1 MRDRLRSRTGAGGE
15 TLIDPPPK
23 HKSLIMRD
31 RSSSERLASDNF
43 ALEIPIG
50 SSRHL
55 AIGWLLLAAGSLV
68 VAGLFTILIVLSR
81 TPGIQEIF
89 PWVDFFHTALV
100 VHVDLTVLVWFLAFA
115 GLLWSLNSSERCVAC
130 GWGALLLCLAGT
142 LIMVAAPFLGAGAP
156 LMNNYVPVLRDPIF
170 FTGLGMFFLG
180 FALLVI
186 RGLLFS
192 RPVGKAISGEGALR
206 FGLLTGLITAAI
218 AILALVWSYLGIPRN
233 IVGEYYYELLFW
245 GGGHVLQFTH
255 TQLMLVAWLWL
266 AAVAGFSS
274 KFRPRVALVLFALGA
289 APTLLTPVIYIAYDV
304 NAPHNIRAFADLMK
318 YAGGIAALP
327 FAVIIAFGMLS
338 ADRGPSHFP
347 PERNALLFSI
357 LLFGAGGIIG
367 YMISGSNV
375 TVPAHYH
382 GSIVAV
388 TLAFM
393 GLTYLLLP
401 QMGFANPAGRMASL
415 QPVIYGTGQ
424 LMHVLGLAWSG
435 GYGVQ
440 RKTAGAAQ
448 GLDSIQEIAGMGLM
462 GLGGLIAIVG
472 GVLYLVIV
480 FMALWPKHPRRSG

>member
-1 MRDRLRSRTGAGGE
+1 MHNRSTTE
-15 TLIDPPPK
+15 LLT
-23 HKSLIMRD
+23 
-31 RSSSERLASDNF
+31 SDTF
-43 ALEIPIG
+43 ALEIPVG
-50 SSRHL
+50 GARRLS
-55 AIGWLLLAAGSLV
+55 IGWLLLAVGSLV

-81 TPGIQEIF
+81 TPGIQDVI

-115 GLLWSLNSSERCVAC
+115 GLLWSLNGTERCAAC
-130 GWGALLLCLAGT
+130 GWGALYLCIAGT
-142 LIMVAAPFLGAGAP
+142 LIIVAAPFLGAGAP
-156 LMNNYVPVLRDPIF
+156 LMNNYVPVLRDPVF
-170 FTGLGMFFLG
+170 FVGLGMFFLG
-180 FALLVI
+180 FALLVV

-206 FGLLTGLITAAI
+206 FGLLTGLITGAI
-218 AILALVWSYLGIPRN
+218 AILALVWSYLGIPQE

-266 AAVAGFSS
+266 AAVAGFAARV
-274 KFRPRVALVLFALGA
+274 RPRVALILFALGA
-289 APTLLTPVIYIAYDV
+289 APALLAPVIYFAYEV
-304 NAPHNIRAFADLMK
+304 NSPHNVQAFASLMK

-327 FAVIIAFGMLS
+327 FAIIIVFGMLGAGRGS
-338 ADRGPSHFP
+338 AHFR

-401 QMGFANPAGRMASL
+401 QLGFDKPVGKTVTL

-440 RKTAGAAQ
+440 RKTAGSAQ

-462 GLGGLIAIVG
+462 GLGGLIAIIG
-472 GVLYLVIV
+472 GILFLVVV
-480 FMALWPKHPRRSG
+480 FMAMWPKNRNRGK